1 MMKDTVLDLSFQ
13 DYLERMNP
21 QSSFQE
27 QLVVIDLNDSMTK
40 EDKVGRY
47 PMQLEASSL
56 ILVVSGEM
64 QIEVDYL
71 PYTLKRSTVMQ
82 LLADNIIGNVSHTP
96 GFRGYLLLFSPEL
109 KQEIMSLTSSI
120 RLPEAGNL
128 KRLYPE
134 QSLTDDECAIVL
146 NRIERIK
153 KYIADSDHLYRATVI
168 KNEVINLLLDITN
181 SRWKKYGEREI
192 SFSRNEIIR
201 QRFHELLLGN
211 CRKHRD
217 VGFYAQEL
225 CVTPDYLSK
234 IIRECD
240 EQSALKWITNAVV
253 TEAKLLLRR
262 PDMNVS
268 QVAIELN
275 FPDQS
280 TFGKFFKRNT
290 GMAPARYRADALRKA
305 IHYT

>member
-1 MMKDTVLDLSFQ
+1 MKDTVLDLSFQ

-27 QLVVIDLNDSMTK
+27 QLVVIYLDDSVTK
-40 EDKVGRY
+40 KDKVGRY

-225 CVTPDYLSK
+225 C
-234 IIRECD
+234 D

>member
-1 MMKDTVLDLSFQ
+1 MVKDIVLNLSFR
-13 DYLERMNP
+13 DYLERMMP

-27 QLVVIDLNDSMTK
+27 QLVVVDLDDSVTK
-40 EDKVGRY
+40 EDKIGRY
-47 PMQLEASSL
+47 PMKLEASSL
-56 ILVVSGEM
+56 ILVLSGEM
-64 QIEVDYL
+64 SVEVDYM
-71 PYTLKRSTVMQ
+71 PYTLKRNTVMQ

-96 GFRGYLLLFSPEL
+96 GFRGYLLLFSLEL
-109 KQEIMSLTSSI
+109 KQEIMSLTSGI
-120 RLPEAGNL
+120 RFPKAGNL

-146 NRIERIK
+146 SRIERIK

-181 SRWKKYGEREI
+181 SRWKKYGEGDVA
-192 SFSRNEIIR
+192 FSRNEVIR
-201 QRFHELLLGN
+201 QRFHDLLLEN

-240 EQSALKWITNAVV
+240 GQSALKWITNAVV

-262 PDMNVS
+262 PDMNIN
-268 QVAIELN
+268 QIAIELN

-290 GMAPARYRADALRKA
+290 GISPARYKD
-305 IHYT
+305 

>member
-1 MMKDTVLDLSFQ
+1 M
-13 DYLERMNP
+13 
-21 QSSFQE
+21 
-27 QLVVIDLNDSMTK
+27 
-40 EDKVGRY
+40 
-47 PMQLEASSL
+47 
-56 ILVVSGEM
+56 
-64 QIEVDYL
+64 
-71 PYTLKRSTVMQ
+71 
-82 LLADNIIGNVSHTP
+82 
-96 GFRGYLLLFSPEL
+96 
-109 KQEIMSLTSSI
+109 
-120 RLPEAGNL
+120 

-240 EQSALKWITNAVV
+240 GQSALKMDHKCRGDRSKT
-253 TEAKLLLRR
+253 
-262 PDMNVS
+262 P
-268 QVAIELN
+268 VAPTGYEC
-275 FPDQS
+275 QS
-280 TFGKFFKRNT
+280 GS
-290 GMAPARYRADALRKA
+290 D
-305 IHYT
+305 

>member
-1 MMKDTVLDLSFQ
+1 MKDTVLDLSFQ

-27 QLVVIDLNDSMTK
+27 QLVVIYLDDSVTK
-40 EDKVGRY
+40 KDKVGRY

-82 LLADNIIGNVSHTP
+82 LLGDPIIGNVSHTP

-240 EQSALKWITNAVV
+240 GQSALKWITNAVV

-268 QVAIELN
+268 
-275 FPDQS
+275 
-280 TFGKFFKRNT
+280 
-290 GMAPARYRADALRKA
+290 
-305 IHYT
+305 

>member
-1 MMKDTVLDLSFQ
+1 MKDTVLNLSFQ
-13 DYLERMNP
+13 DYFERMMP
-21 QSSFQE
+21 RLSFQE
-27 QLVVIDLNDSMTK
+27 QLVVIDLDGSATK

-47 PMQLEASSL
+47 PMRLEASSL
-56 ILVVSGEM
+56 IVVLSGEM
-64 QIEVDYL
+64 NIEVDYL
-71 PYTLKRSTVMQ
+71 PYTLKKHTVMQ
-82 LLADNIIGNVSHTP
+82 LLADNIIGRVAHTP
-96 GFRGYLLLFSPEL
+96 DFRAYLLLFSPEL
-109 KQEIMSLTSSI
+109 KQEIMSLTSGI
-120 RLPEAGNL
+120 RFPKAGNL

-134 QSLTDDECAIVL
+134 QILTDDEYGIAVY
-146 NRIERIK
+146 RIERIK
-153 KYIADSDHLYRATVI
+153 QYIADPTHLYRATII

-181 SRWKKYGEREI
+181 SRWKTYGEREV

-240 EQSALKWITNAVV
+240 GQSALKWISNAVV

-262 PDMNVS
+262 PDMNIS
-268 QVAIELN
+268 QITIELN

-280 TFGKFFKRNT
+280 TFGKFFKRNA
-290 GMAPARYRADALRKA
+290 GVAPARYRADAVRKEVGY
-305 IHYT
+305 H

>member
-27 QLVVIDLNDSMTK
+27 QLVVIDLDDSMTK
-40 EDKVGRY
+40 KDKVGRY

-71 PYTLKRSTVMQ
+71 PYTLKRSTVIQ

-120 RLPEAGNL
+120 RFPEAGNL

-134 QSLTDDECAIVL
+134 QS
-146 NRIERIK
+146 
-153 KYIADSDHLYRATVI
+153 
-168 KNEVINLLLDITN
+168 
-181 SRWKKYGEREI
+181 
-192 SFSRNEIIR
+192 
-201 QRFHELLLGN
+201 
-211 CRKHRD
+211 
-217 VGFYAQEL
+217 
-225 CVTPDYLSK
+225 
-234 IIRECD
+234 
-240 EQSALKWITNAVV
+240 
-253 TEAKLLLRR
+253 
-262 PDMNVS
+262 
-268 QVAIELN
+268 
-275 FPDQS
+275 
-280 TFGKFFKRNT
+280 
-290 GMAPARYRADALRKA
+290 
-305 IHYT
+305 

>member
-1 MMKDTVLDLSFQ
+1 
-13 DYLERMNP
+13 
-21 QSSFQE
+21 
-27 QLVVIDLNDSMTK
+27 
-40 EDKVGRY
+40 
-47 PMQLEASSL
+47 MQLEASSL

-146 NRIERIK
+146 NRIER
-153 KYIADSDHLYRATVI
+153 
-168 KNEVINLLLDITN
+168 
-181 SRWKKYGEREI
+181 KYGEREI

-240 EQSALKWITNAVV
+240 GQSALKWITNAVV

>member
-1 MMKDTVLDLSFQ
+1 MVKDTVFNLSFQ
-13 DYLERMNP
+13 DYFERMMP
-21 QSSFQE
+21 QVSFQE
-27 QLVVIDLNDSMTK
+27 QLVVVDLDDSVTK

-47 PMQLEASSL
+47 PMRLEASSL
-56 ILVVSGEM
+56 VVVLSGEM
-64 QIEVDYL
+64 SIEVDYL
-71 PYTLKRSTVMQ
+71 PYTLKQHTVMQ
-82 LLADNIIGNVSHTP
+82 LLADNIIGNVVHTSD
-96 GFRGYLLLFSPEL
+96 FSAYLILFSPEL
-109 KQEIMSLTSSI
+109 KQEIMSLTSGI
-120 RLPEAGNL
+120 RFPKAGNL

-134 QSLTDDECAIVL
+134 QMLTDDECGIAV

-153 KYIADSDHLYRATVI
+153 QYIADTTHLYRSTII

-181 SRWKKYGEREI
+181 SRWKTYGEREV

-201 QRFHELLLGN
+201 QRFHELLLEN

-240 EQSALKWITNAVV
+240 GQSALKWISNAVV

-262 PDMNVS
+262 PDMNIN
-268 QVAIELN
+268 QIAIELN

-290 GMAPARYRADALRKA
+290 GVAPARYRADTLRKEA
-305 IHYT
+305 GYR